1 MHELPES
8 VLLRELVYVFQG
20 IEGKYIKYDA
30 MREGF
35 RIDSKVQFSTSPV
48 MANSLFSQDR
58 NLLPSLKKEILIA
71 HLTESLLSLCPLI

>member
-35 RIDSKVQFSTSPV
+35 RIDSKVQFSTSPA
-48 MANSLFSQDR
+48 MSNHSLFFSGQK
-58 NLLPSLKKEILIA
+58 LASFLPKKLFF
-71 HLTESLLSLCPLI
+71 